1 MEYINL
7 STDLIVSNAASRLNE
22 YTGLSFLTPGSK
34 ARALIE
40 ILGEE
45 LALQATEFDRNIGSN
60 FIRKASGKMLDF
72 IDEAM
77 GDGKQ
82 LNNLRFVPA

>member
-7 STDLIVSNAASRLNE
+7 STDFIVSNAVSRLNE

-60 FIRKASGKMLDF
+60 FIRKASGKMLDGAF
-72 IDEAM
+72 FKL
-77 GDGKQ
+77 GS
-82 LNNLRFVPA
+82 LP